1 MKAPEETTRGGVG
14 NSSTNGVASSQKR
27 PPPKLRPPKL
37 SKQTRPL
44 DRQSQGSQQRQTG
57 GSQRSQSSSLSEH
70 PDGIAEEQNEDN
82 LDASSADQASE
93 SPQIHHQ
100 RTVRRESAPSGEP
113 DRVEVIEREQ
123 RANSPEGNSPQANR
137 QETRV
142 RRMLNPEV
150 KDKEMVR
157 APDPHRAGQQG
168 ESSRNGLDSTTGDV
182 VETTEEVT
190 DKKSNDQLRLRLD
203 LNLDIEIELKAKI
216 RGDLT
221 LQLLQ

>member
-27 PPPKLRPPKL
+27 PPPKLRPSKL
-37 SKQTRPL
+37 SKQTTPL
-44 DRQSQGSQQRQTG
+44 DRQSQGNQQRQTG
-57 GSQRSQSSSLSEH
+57 GSQRSQSSSPSELSN
-70 PDGIAEEQNEDN
+70 GITEEENEDN
-82 LDASSADQASE
+82 LDSSSPEQAPE
-93 SPQIHHQ
+93 SPQVHHQ
-100 RTVRRESAPSGEP
+100 RTVRRESARSGEP

-123 RANSPEGNSPQANR
+123 QPNSPEANR
-137 QETRV
+137 RETRV
-142 RRMLNPEV
+142 QRMLSPEV
-150 KDKEMVR
+150 KDNEMVR
-157 APDPHRAGQQG
+157 APDPHHAGQRG
-168 ESSRNGLDSTTGDV
+168 ESSQNGLNSTTGDV

-190 DKKSNDQLRLRLD
+190 NKKSNDQLKLRLD

>member
-1 MKAPEETTRGGVG
+1 MKAPEETTRRGVG

-37 SKQTRPL
+37 SKQTTPS

-57 GSQRSQSSSLSEH
+57 GSQRSQSSSLPELSN
-70 PDGIAEEQNEDN
+70 GSTEEQNEDN
-82 LDASSADQASE
+82 LDSPSSEQTPE

-113 DRVEVIEREQ
+113 DRVEVTEREQ
-123 RANSPEGNSPQANR
+123 RANSPEANR
-137 QETRV
+137 RETRV
-142 RRMLNPEV
+142 QRMLSPPI

-157 APDPHRAGQQG
+157 APDPHHAGRQG
-168 ESSRNGLDSTTGDV
+168 QRSQNGTDATTGDV

-190 DKKSNDQLRLRLD
+190 NKKSNDQLKLRLD